1 MPDEHNTG
9 GGSAREGRNETTS
22 EAVEVDEDEVGDGG
36 RCGVVFEKPRVSKRS
51 MKKIRINGG
60 NGTRMVF
67 DEETGEALNPLV
79 QMMRGGLGSKYVE
92 VSLSLSLSLSL
103 SRSLSLALSLSLS
116 LSLFL
121 SRSLSLFLAL
131 ALGLALYSPLSFSLL
146 VTGVQV
152 FRGRRTRQ
160 RHRCTRQQCRS
171 GWRRR
176 MSRTRPSSAAARRSP
191 SLPSRSSSRR

>member
-9 GGSAREGRNETTS
+9 GGSVREGRNETTS
-22 EAVEVDEDEVGDGG
+22 EAVEVDKDEVGDGG

-92 VSLSLSLSLSL
+92 VSLSRSLARSLSFSLFLSL
-103 SRSLSLALSLSLS
+103 SRTGSR
-116 LSLFL
+116 
-121 SRSLSLFLAL
+121 SRSLFTSLV
-131 ALGLALYSPLSFSLL
+131 LSASDGCAS
-146 VTGVQV
+146 V
-152 FRGRRTRQ
+152 
-160 RHRCTRQQCRS
+160 
-171 GWRRR
+171 
-176 MSRTRPSSAAARRSP
+176 
-191 SLPSRSSSRR
+191 